1 MDQLINHSSDT
12 NVKPIMGNRDI
23 EKNTETTYVKENHG
37 FNYYTLEE
45 VVNGIDGTE
54 IENHFADIY
63 NHLSTILSNENFE
76 SFGGDGKDFAFIF
89 EINK

>member
-1 MDQLINHSSDT
+1 
-12 NVKPIMGNRDI
+12 MGNRDI

-37 FNYYTLEE
+37 FNYYSLDE

-63 NHLSTILSNENFE
+63 NHLSNSLE
-76 SFGGDGKDFAFIF
+76 
-89 EINK
+89 

>member
-1 MDQLINHSSDT
+1 
-12 NVKPIMGNRDI
+12 MGNRDI

-63 NHLSTILSNENFE
+63 NHLSTILSNENSGLLLVIE
-76 SFGGDGKDFAFIF
+76 KIMLL
-89 EINK
+89 IC